1 MASSTRIANR
11 YASALMN
18 QAKADGTL
26 ETVSKDFQVIMNV
39 VNASDEFVALL
50 KSPVIRHNA
59 KVSIFK
65 EIFASDISQLMMNF
79 LLLLAEKR
87 RESIIPDIFSSFI
100 NMYNEEMKFVPVR
113 FTSAVEIDEALRTTL
128 IESIA
133 KRTGKTVLPTFAVD
147 PALKGGVTIRIADT
161 MIDASLRHQ
170 LDILYS
176 VLTGSATKTMA

>member
-39 VNASDEFVALL
+39 VVALL

-79 LLLLAEKR
+79 LFLLAEKH

-100 NMYNEEMKFVPVR
+100 EKYNEEMKLVPVR

-170 LDILYS
+170 LDILYN
-176 VLTGSATKTMA
+176 VLTGSAKKTVA